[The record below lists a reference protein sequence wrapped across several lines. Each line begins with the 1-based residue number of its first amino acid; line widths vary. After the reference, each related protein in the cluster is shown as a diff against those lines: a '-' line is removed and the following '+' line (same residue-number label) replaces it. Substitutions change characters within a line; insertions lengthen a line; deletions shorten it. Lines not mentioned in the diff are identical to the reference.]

1 MIYSRPKTANRIMPP
16 GTKIQISLQT
26 VPDTQKSSYS
36 FLSTNMLH

>member
-1 MIYSRPKTANRIMPP
+1 MPP
-16 GTKIQISLQT
+16 GTEIQISPQI